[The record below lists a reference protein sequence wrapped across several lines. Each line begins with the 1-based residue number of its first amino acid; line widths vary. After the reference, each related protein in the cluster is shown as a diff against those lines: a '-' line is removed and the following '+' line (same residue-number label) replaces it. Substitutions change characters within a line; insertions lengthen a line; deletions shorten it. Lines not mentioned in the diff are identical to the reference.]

1 VLESKLFNANRLI
14 VMRQRTFALWMRQ
27 RMGWAV
33 AGALCAASAA
43 TGCGSK
49 TDTQPQFPYGIV
61 NLSFDL
67 TNQQYRALRTDGGA
81 ITFPTRGPEGPAGV
95 KGVIVVR
102 QNAQSYLAFERNC
115 PFQPYDACALVSL
128 DRSSRLFLRDSCCNS
143 QFDLRGQVTG
153 GPAIRPLVQ
162 YSVSLQGTQLSVVN

>member
-1 VLESKLFNANRLI
+1 MSHLAVKSWA
-14 VMRQRTFALWMRQ
+14 RQRA
-27 RMGWAV
+27 GWVV
-33 AGALCAASAA
+33 AGALCALSAS
-43 TGCGSK
+43 TGCGNK
-49 TDTQPQFPYGIV
+49 ADTQQQVPYGIV

-81 ITFPTRGPEGPAGV
+81 ITFAIKGPDGPAGV

-115 PFQPYDACALVSL
+115 PYQPYDACSLVSL
-128 DRSSRLFLRDSCCNS
+128 DRSSRLFMRDSCCNS

-162 YSVSLQGTQLSVVN
+162 YSVSLQGTQLTVVN

>member
-1 VLESKLFNANRLI
+1 MFIDSKLI
-14 VMRQRTFALWMRQ
+14 VMRQQAFTLGMRQ
-27 RMGWAV
+27 RAGWVVAV
-33 AGALCAASAA
+33 AMCALSAA
-43 TGCGSK
+43 TSCGNK
-49 TDTQPQFPYGIV
+49 ADTQQQVPYGIV

-81 ITFPTRGPEGPAGV
+81 ITFATKGPDGPAGV

-115 PFQPYDACALVSL
+115 PYRPYDACSLVSL
-128 DRSSRLFLRDSCCNS
+128 DRNSRLFMRDSCCNS
-143 QFDLRGQVTG
+143 QFNLRGQVTG

-162 YSVSLQGTQLSVVN
+162 YSVSLQGTQLTVVN

>member
-1 VLESKLFNANRLI
+1 MSQLVIKSW
-14 VMRQRTFALWMRQ
+14 VRQRT
-27 RMGWAV
+27 GWLV
-33 AGALCAASAA
+33 AGALCAVSAA
-43 TGCGSK
+43 TGCGPRA
-49 TDTQPQFPYGIV
+49 DPQPQFPYGIV

-81 ITFPTRGPEGPAGV
+81 VVFAPKGPDGPAGV

-102 QNAQSYLAFERNC
+102 QNAQNYLAFERNC
-115 PFQPYDACALVSL
+115 PYQPYDACALVSL

-153 GPAIRPLVQ
+153 GPALRPLVQ
-162 YSVSLQGTQLSVVN
+162 YSVSLQGTQLTVVN